1 MLKTADVERTIKAGV
16 DYIAA
21 QQLPGGGFK
30 SLSSPSAKPFKPE
43 PEYLTTFTSSL
54 ILAALASA
62 DVLESQGVRGRLA
75 SFLRGQASSHW
86 SFNYWAKRTSQRRS
100 QPYPDDLDDT
110 FCALAALNLH
120 NPLLIDAEAMTK
132 VIKILLSTEKSV
144 GGPYRTWLVPPD
156 SEPVWLDVDIAVNC
170 NVAYC
175 LTLLG
180 SPLPKLSSFI
190 DDAIIA
196 GSLRS
201 PYYPSDHM
209 TAYYMARGYN
219 GQHKARLI
227 KIIRALLVS
236 SDTDLERALCVS
248 SLLRLDPAS
257 RVGNTIAKLMKTQD
271 SNGAWPAATFCL
283 DPAISGRPYYNGAAA
298 LTTAFVVEALQLYLQ
313 AGQARQVAGASKS
326 TSGRDLNKT
335 VLTMAKKQCQ
345 GLGQDLRS
353 ETLRALQQVANG
365 SNGKEIISL
374 ALLFSHRQH
383 GLIQISATRGFGG
396 AGDLPRLTGL

>member
-1 MLKTADVERTIKAGV
+1 MLTCWNLRACAGGWLV
-16 DYIAA
+16 FCA
-21 QQLPGGGFK
+21 
-30 SLSSPSAKPFKPE
+30 
-43 PEYLTTFTSSL
+43 
-54 ILAALASA
+54 
-62 DVLESQGVRGRLA
+62 GRLV
-75 SFLRGQASSHW
+75 
-86 SFNYWAKRTSQRRS
+86 RTGHLITGRNVRLSVVHSPIRTHL
-100 QPYPDDLDDT
+100 DLT

-298 LTTAFVVEALQLYLQ
+298 LTTAFVRSPAVISTGRSGAAGRRRLQIHEWP
-313 AGQARQVAGASKS
+313 
-326 TSGRDLNKT
+326 
-335 VLTMAKKQCQ
+335 
-345 GLGQDLRS
+345 RS
-353 ETLRALQQVANG
+353 E
-365 SNGKEIISL
+365 
-374 ALLFSHRQH
+374 
-383 GLIQISATRGFGG
+383 
-396 AGDLPRLTGL
+396 